1 MSLSGAENRSFY
13 ARKNFAGT
21 RGTKK
26 PGMSFDI
33 PGFRLR
39 LKRQADAAAILVV
52 LAEVRLRTILRSF
65 RPLRILRTLRA
76 LRTTLSSLGHIF

>member
-1 MSLSGAENRSFY
+1 MPY
-13 ARKNFAGT
+13 RKQGHFCT

-39 LKRQADAAAILVV
+39 LKRQADAATILVI
-52 LAEVRLRTILRSF
+52 LAEVRLRAILRSF